1 MPPRNALPRR
11 TLEELVAIHRVESTV
26 HDVIVEGT
34 SDKNL
39 VEWFLLENTKRNF
52 AVYEVG
58 LFEVDPDEVLALG
71 LQDNNRGRVIATA
84 VNLAKH
90 CGKRSRV
97 SCIADRDFDKVLE
110 VEWEC
115 DLLLLTDYT
124 CMLMYTFSPRV
135 LRKYFRF
142 RVQGFGKS
150 AGRAILEISEA
161 LETLFAVKLANQILA
176 LGLKPVEWQGCCSL
190 EVNGVD
196 LDVEE
201 YLERYLNKNGRRSEM
216 SRLVNQIQECRS
228 WMKFDPRFHIKGHDF
243 IAILIWYIS
252 QHRGFGSFARRTE
265 DTVADELFSCVE
277 LKDLS
282 SEGLFQE
289 LLMRIEN

>member
-1 MPPRNALPRR
+1 MPPRSALPQR
-11 TLEELVAIHRVESTV
+11 TLEELIAIHRVETTV

-39 VEWFLLENTKRNF
+39 VEWFLLENDKRNF

-58 LFEVDPDEVLALG
+58 LFEVDPNEVLALG
-71 LQDNNRGRVIATA
+71 LQDNNRGRVIAA
-84 VNLAKH
+84 AINLAKH
-90 CGKRSRV
+90 CGEKARV

-124 CMLMYTFSPRV
+124 CMLMYAFNLKV

-142 RVQGFGKS
+142 RVRGFGKS
-150 AGRAILEISEA
+150 ASRAILEISEA

-176 LGLKPVEWQGCCSL
+176 LGLKPVKWQDCCSL
-190 EVNGVD
+190 EINGVD

-201 YLERYLNKNGRRSEM
+201 YLKRYLNKNARRSEM
-216 SRLVNQIQECRS
+216 ARLVDQIQECRS

-252 QHRGFGSFARRTE
+252 QHPGFGAFARRTE
-265 DTVADELFSCVE
+265 DIVEDELFSCVE
-277 LKDLS
+277 LKDLL
-282 SEGLFQE
+282 SEDLFQE
-289 LLMRIEN
+289 LLVRIED